1 MAPSKQVTLALA
13 AFMDSPERAAL
24 DRPGEDV
31 REIVSRFLAVCYDDL
46 GIEPKRLDGHHVEAV
61 LTQLL
66 PGRFKRGEELAE
78 VAPDVLRAFLAHVE
92 ATEVVANSFEVR
104 NGFEASIDDFLRTV
118 HEGSAP
124 QGHGRRAPQDTFQHK
139 ANKTGRNDPC
149 ICGSGKKFKKC
160 CGK

>member
-31 REIVSRFLAVCYDDL
+31 REIVSRFLGVCYDDL
-46 GIEPKRLDGHHVEAV
+46 GIEPKRLDGHHVEAA

-66 PGRFKRGEELAE
+66 PGRFKRGEELRSGPTFCE
-78 VAPDVLRAFLAHVE
+78 HSSH
-92 ATEVVANSFEVR
+92 TWKHEVVANSFEVER
-104 NGFEASIDDFLRTV
+104 LRDRSTTSCTV
-118 HEGSAP
+118 RGQP
-124 QGHGRRAPQDTFQHK
+124 PRAADVPQDPSSTRREDR
-139 ANKTGRNDPC
+139 RNDPC